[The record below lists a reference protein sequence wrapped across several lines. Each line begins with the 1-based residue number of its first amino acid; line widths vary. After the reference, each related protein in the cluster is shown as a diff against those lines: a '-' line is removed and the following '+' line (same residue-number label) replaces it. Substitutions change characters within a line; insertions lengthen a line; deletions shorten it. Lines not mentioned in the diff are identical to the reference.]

1 MCQALRAKMNIKQPP
16 FIDKDS
22 QGDTVVVDVVEVGC
36 AGLKED
42 RSTSGLAVALEL
54 KVKAVGHMGRHKL
67 KILGILACKKYIF
80 WGKEG

>member
-1 MCQALRAKMNIKQPP
+1 M
-16 FIDKDS
+16 
-22 QGDTVVVDVVEVGC
+22 GC

-42 RSTSGLAVALEL
+42 RWSSGLAVALEL

-80 WGKEG
+80 LGKEG